1 MDSCLNS
8 KSAYIFERRYEDLPS
23 GYYDYDVLKYW
34 EKMIGQEDTLLPE
47 DLNQVYFFAYCIYML
62 YI

>member
-34 EKMIGQEDTLLPE
+34 EKNDWSGSYILPPASIRQT
-47 DLNQVYFFAYCIYML
+47 N
-62 YI
+62 